1 MCQKAHRQRDR
12 QTKAHSFLPPPLS
25 HLFGFVLFFRHSAVL
40 LFSLRDETQDT
51 TLCCLSAF
59 NICMPLPHLPHTS
72 FSSSADFFS
81 PHLPRSLFLSPLCP
95 IFFNLSCILFTL
107 LFFYLT
113 LSLCATLLLLSL
125 ALSFSFLVFSPL
137 FCSVRPQHDLNVF
150 LPSAAAS
157 L

>member
-113 LSLCATLLLLSL
+113 LSLCATLA
-125 ALSFSFLVFSPL
+125 ALFSPL
-137 FCSVRPQHDLNVF
+137 FCSVRPQHDLKVF